1 MKHPFIPEDA
11 PFTGDQK
18 SWIAGFKA
26 GLESAK
32 LIASENVSS
41 ITDSTDADTPTVNI
55 LYGTQTGNA
64 EGLAMDAADIAK
76 SNGINPVV
84 NGLDDISIDDF
95 SSMQNVIVSIAT
107 YGEGEMPDNAQL
119 FWEALS
125 SEGMNQLPNMNFAVL
140 ALGDTGYDEFCQAGK
155 LLDKRLEELGATRL
169 VDRIDC
175 DVDYE
180 DFAEEWLNKTIPLTS
195 KNKNHKINS
204 SYGGINDELKKL
216 KISKPTIKDIS
227 NVVCSIRKRKLPDPK
242 IIGNAGS
249 FFKNPVVKK
258 DKLEWIKKY
267 FNDVPSYKLDDK
279 NYKIPAAWLIESAGL
294 KGKELD
300 GFGIHKTQPLV
311 LVNYGGAK
319 GEDIY
324 KLSLSIKEII
334 FKIFKIELETEVNII

>member
-1 MKHPFIPEDA
+1 MIRKNISLKKYNSFNIDVNAKEFVEVNSKDELIE
-11 PFTGDQK
+11 
-18 SWIAGFKA
+18 IANRTKD
-26 GLESAK
+26 K
-32 LIASENVSS
+32 NVLYLGGGS
-41 ITDSTDADTPTVNI
+41 NI
-55 LYGTQTGNA
+55 LFTRDFDGIVIHLNIKGVQFEKTNSDQTVVQANAGENWNNFVEFCIKNNLGGIENLSMIPGNVGSAPVQNIGAYGVELKDVFLTCEVFDKN
-64 EGLAMDAADIAK
+64 
-76 SNGINPVV
+76 
-84 NGLDDISIDDF
+84 DF
-95 SSMQNVIVSIAT
+95 SIKTYNLEDCKFEYRNSIFK
-107 YGEGEMPDNAQL
+107 ENKNL
-119 FWEALS
+119 IILS
-125 SEGMNQLPNMNFAVL
+125 VRL
-140 ALGDTGYDEFCQAGK
+140 K
-155 LLDKRLEELGATRL
+155 LR
-169 VDRIDC
+169 
-175 DVDYE
+175 
-180 DFAEEWLNKTIPLTS
+180 
-195 KNKNHKINS
+195 NKNHKINS

-242 IIGNAGS
+242 KIGNAGS

-311 LVNYGGAK
+311 LVNYGGAR

>member
-1 MKHPFIPEDA
+1 MIRKNISLKKYNSFNIDVNAKEFVEVNSKDELIE
-11 PFTGDQK
+11 
-18 SWIAGFKA
+18 IANRTKD
-26 GLESAK
+26 K
-32 LIASENVSS
+32 NVLYLGGGS
-41 ITDSTDADTPTVNI
+41 NI
-55 LYGTQTGNA
+55 LFTRDFDGIVIHLNIKGVQFEKTNSDETVVQANAGENWNNFVEFCIKNNLGGIENLSMIPGNVGSAPVQNIGAYGVELKDVFLTC
-64 EGLAMDAADIAK
+64 EVFDK
-76 SNGINPVV
+76 K
-84 NGLDDISIDDF
+84 DF
-95 SSMQNVIVSIAT
+95 SIKTYNLEDCKFEYRNSIFK
-107 YGEGEMPDNAQL
+107 ENKNL
-119 FWEALS
+119 IILS
-125 SEGMNQLPNMNFAVL
+125 VRL
-140 ALGDTGYDEFCQAGK
+140 K
-155 LLDKRLEELGATRL
+155 L
-169 VDRIDC
+169 
-175 DVDYE
+175 
-180 DFAEEWLNKTIPLTS
+180 

-242 IIGNAGS
+242 KIGNAGS

-294 KGKELD
+294 KGKEFD

>member
-1 MKHPFIPEDA
+1 MIRKNISLKKYNSFNIDVNAKEFVEVNSKDELIE
-11 PFTGDQK
+11 
-18 SWIAGFKA
+18 IANRTKD
-26 GLESAK
+26 K
-32 LIASENVSS
+32 NVLYLGGGS
-41 ITDSTDADTPTVNI
+41 NI
-55 LYGTQTGNA
+55 LFTRDFDGIVIHLNIKGVQFEKTNSDQTVVQANA
-64 EGLAMDAADIAK
+64 
-76 SNGINPVV
+76 
-84 NGLDDISIDDF
+84 
-95 SSMQNVIVSIAT
+95 
-107 YGEGEMPDNAQL
+107 GEN
-119 FWEALS
+119 W
-125 SEGMNQLPNMNFAVL
+125 NNFV
-140 ALGDTGYDEFCQAGK
+140 EFCIKNNLGGIENLSMIPGNVGSAPVQNIGAYGVELKDVFLSCEVFNKNDLSIKTYNLEDCKFEYRNSIFKENKNLIILSVRLK
-155 LLDKRLEELGATRL
+155 L
-169 VDRIDC
+169 
-175 DVDYE
+175 
-180 DFAEEWLNKTIPLTS
+180 

-242 IIGNAGS
+242 KIGNAGS

-258 DKLEWIKKY
+258 DKLEWIEKY

-300 GFGIHKTQPLV
+300 GFGIHKSQPLV

>member
-1 MKHPFIPEDA
+1 MIRKNISLKKYNSFNIDVNAKE
-11 PFTGDQK
+11 FVEVNSTEELIE
-18 SWIAGFKA
+18 IANRTKD
-26 GLESAK
+26 K
-32 LIASENVSS
+32 NVLYLGGGS
-41 ITDSTDADTPTVNI
+41 NI
-55 LYGTQTGNA
+55 LFTRDFDGIVIHLNIKGVQFEKTNSDQTVVQANAGENWNNFVEVCIKNNLGGIENLSMIPGNVGSAPVQNIGAYGVELKDVFLTCEVFNKND
-64 EGLAMDAADIAK
+64 L
-76 SNGINPVV
+76 
-84 NGLDDISIDDF
+84 SIK
-95 SSMQNVIVSIAT
+95 T
-107 YGEGEMPDNAQL
+107 YNLEDCKFEYRNSTFKENKNL
-119 FWEALS
+119 IILS
-125 SEGMNQLPNMNFAVL
+125 VRL
-140 ALGDTGYDEFCQAGK
+140 K
-155 LLDKRLEELGATRL
+155 L
-169 VDRIDC
+169 
-175 DVDYE
+175 
-180 DFAEEWLNKTIPLTS
+180 

-227 NVVCSIRKRKLPDPK
+227 NVICSIRKRKLPDPK
-242 IIGNAGS
+242 KIGNAGS

-311 LVNYGGAK
+311 LVNYGGAR

>member
-1 MKHPFIPEDA
+1 MIRKNISLKKYNSFNIDVNAKEFVEVNSKDELIE
-11 PFTGDQK
+11 
-18 SWIAGFKA
+18 IANRTKD
-26 GLESAK
+26 K
-32 LIASENVSS
+32 NVLYLGGGS
-41 ITDSTDADTPTVNI
+41 NI
-55 LYGTQTGNA
+55 LFTKDFDGIVIHLNIKGVQFEKTNSDETVVQANAGENWNNFVEFCIKNNLGGIENLSMIPGNVGSAPVQNIGAYGVELKDVFLTCEVFN
-64 EGLAMDAADIAK
+64 K
-76 SNGINPVV
+76 N
-84 NGLDDISIDDF
+84 DF
-95 SSMQNVIVSIAT
+95 SIKTYNLEDCKFEYRNSIFK
-107 YGEGEMPDNAQL
+107 ENKNL
-119 FWEALS
+119 IILS
-125 SEGMNQLPNMNFAVL
+125 VRL
-140 ALGDTGYDEFCQAGK
+140 K
-155 LLDKRLEELGATRL
+155 L
-169 VDRIDC
+169 
-175 DVDYE
+175 
-180 DFAEEWLNKTIPLTS
+180 

-242 IIGNAGS
+242 KIGNAGS
-249 FFKNPVVKK
+249 FFKNPIVKK

-311 LVNYGGAK
+311 LVNYGGAR

-334 FKIFKIELETEVNII
+334 FKIFKIQLETEVNII

>member
-1 MKHPFIPEDA
+1 MIRKNISLKKYNSFNIDVNAKEFVEVNSRDELIE
-11 PFTGDQK
+11 
-18 SWIAGFKA
+18 IAKRT
-26 GLESAK
+26 K
-32 LIASENVSS
+32 DKNVLYLGGGS
-41 ITDSTDADTPTVNI
+41 NI
-55 LYGTQTGNA
+55 LFTRDFDGIVIHLNIKGVQFEKTNSDETVVQANAGENWNNFVEFCIKNNLGGIENLSMIPGNVGSAPVQNIGAYGVELKDVFLTCEVFN
-64 EGLAMDAADIAK
+64 K
-76 SNGINPVV
+76 N
-84 NGLDDISIDDF
+84 DF
-95 SSMQNVIVSIAT
+95 SIKTYNLEDCKFEYRNSIFK
-107 YGEGEMPDNAQL
+107 ENKNL
-119 FWEALS
+119 IILS
-125 SEGMNQLPNMNFAVL
+125 VRL
-140 ALGDTGYDEFCQAGK
+140 K
-155 LLDKRLEELGATRL
+155 L
-169 VDRIDC
+169 
-175 DVDYE
+175 
-180 DFAEEWLNKTIPLTS
+180 

-294 KGKELD
+294 KAKEFD

>member
-1 MKHPFIPEDA
+1 MIRKNISLKKYNSFNIDVNAKEFVEVNSKDELIE
-11 PFTGDQK
+11 
-18 SWIAGFKA
+18 IANRTKD
-26 GLESAK
+26 K
-32 LIASENVSS
+32 NVLYLGGGS
-41 ITDSTDADTPTVNI
+41 NI
-55 LYGTQTGNA
+55 LFTRDFDGIVIHLNIKGVQFEKTNSDQTVVQANAGENWNNFVEFCIKNNLGGIENLSMIPGNVGSAPVQNIGAYGVELKDVFLTCEVFN
-64 EGLAMDAADIAK
+64 K
-76 SNGINPVV
+76 N
-84 NGLDDISIDDF
+84 DF
-95 SSMQNVIVSIAT
+95 SIKTYNLEDCKFEYRNSIFK
-107 YGEGEMPDNAQL
+107 ENKNL
-119 FWEALS
+119 IILS
-125 SEGMNQLPNMNFAVL
+125 VRL
-140 ALGDTGYDEFCQAGK
+140 K
-155 LLDKRLEELGATRL
+155 L
-169 VDRIDC
+169 
-175 DVDYE
+175 
-180 DFAEEWLNKTIPLTS
+180 

-242 IIGNAGS
+242 KIGNAGS

-311 LVNYGGAK
+311 LVNYGGAR

>member
-1 MKHPFIPEDA
+1 MIRKNISLKKYNSFNIDVNAKEFVEVNSRDELIE
-11 PFTGDQK
+11 
-18 SWIAGFKA
+18 IANRTKD
-26 GLESAK
+26 K
-32 LIASENVSS
+32 NVLYLGGGS
-41 ITDSTDADTPTVNI
+41 NI
-55 LYGTQTGNA
+55 LFTRDFDGIVIHLNIKGVQFEKTNSDETVVQANAGENWNNFVEFCIKNNLGGIENLSMIPGNVGSAPVQNIGAYGVELKDVFLSCEVFN
-64 EGLAMDAADIAK
+64 K
-76 SNGINPVV
+76 N
-84 NGLDDISIDDF
+84 DF
-95 SSMQNVIVSIAT
+95 SIKTYNLEDCKFEYRNSIFKK
-107 YGEGEMPDNAQL
+107 NKSL
-119 FWEALS
+119 IILS
-125 SEGMNQLPNMNFAVL
+125 LRL
-140 ALGDTGYDEFCQAGK
+140 K
-155 LLDKRLEELGATRL
+155 L
-169 VDRIDC
+169 
-175 DVDYE
+175 
-180 DFAEEWLNKTIPLTS
+180 

-242 IIGNAGS
+242 KIGNAGS

>member
-1 MKHPFIPEDA
+1 MIRKNISLKKYNSFNIEIDA
-11 PFTGDQK
+11 KEFVEVNSID
-18 SWIAGFKA
+18 
-26 GLESAK
+26 E
-32 LIASENVSS
+32 LIEISN
-41 ITDSTDADTPTVNI
+41 ITKGKKVLYLGGGSNI
-55 LYGTQTGNA
+55 LFTRDFEGIVIHINIKGVQFEKTNSDETVVQANAGENWNNFVEFCIKNNLGGIENLSMIPGNVGSAPVQNIGAYGVELKDVFLTCEVFN
-64 EGLAMDAADIAK
+64 K
-76 SNGINPVV
+76 N
-84 NGLDDISIDDF
+84 DF
-95 SSMQNVIVSIAT
+95 SIKTYNLEDCKFEYRNSIFK
-107 YGEGEMPDNAQL
+107 ENKNL
-119 FWEALS
+119 IILS
-125 SEGMNQLPNMNFAVL
+125 LRL
-140 ALGDTGYDEFCQAGK
+140 K
-155 LLDKRLEELGATRL
+155 LR
-169 VDRIDC
+169 
-175 DVDYE
+175 
-180 DFAEEWLNKTIPLTS
+180 
-195 KNKNHKINS
+195 NKNHKINS

-242 IIGNAGS
+242 KIGNAGS

-300 GFGIHKTQPLV
+300 GFGIRKTQPLV

>member
-1 MKHPFIPEDA
+1 MIKKNISLKNYNSFNIEVNA
-11 PFTGDQK
+11 KEFVEVNSKDQLIE
-18 SWIAGFKA
+18 IA
-26 GLESAK
+26 
-32 LIASENVSS
+32 N
-41 ITDSTDADTPTVNI
+41 ITKGKKVLYLGGGSNI
-55 LYGTQTGNA
+55 LFTRDFDGIVIHLNIKGVQFEKTNSDETVVQANAGENWNNFVEFCIKNNLGGIENLSMIPGNVGSAPVQNIGAYGVELKDVFLTCEVFN
-64 EGLAMDAADIAK
+64 K
-76 SNGINPVV
+76 N
-84 NGLDDISIDDF
+84 DF
-95 SSMQNVIVSIAT
+95 SIKTYNLEDCKFEYRNSIFK
-107 YGEGEMPDNAQL
+107 ENKNL
-119 FWEALS
+119 IILS
-125 SEGMNQLPNMNFAVL
+125 VRL
-140 ALGDTGYDEFCQAGK
+140 K
-155 LLDKRLEELGATRL
+155 L
-169 VDRIDC
+169 
-175 DVDYE
+175 
-180 DFAEEWLNKTIPLTS
+180 
-195 KNKNHKINS
+195 KNRNHKINS
-204 SYGGINDELKKL
+204 SYGVINDELKKL

-258 DKLEWIKKY
+258 HKLEWIKKY

>member
-1 MKHPFIPEDA
+1 MIRKNISLKKYNSFNIDVNAKEFVEVNSRDELIE
-11 PFTGDQK
+11 
-18 SWIAGFKA
+18 IANRTKD
-26 GLESAK
+26 K
-32 LIASENVSS
+32 NVLYLGGGS
-41 ITDSTDADTPTVNI
+41 NI
-55 LYGTQTGNA
+55 LFTRDFDGIVIHLNIKGVQFEKTNSDETVVQANAGENWNNFVEFCIKNNLGGIENLSMIPGNVGSAPVQNIGAYGVELKDVFLTCEVFN
-64 EGLAMDAADIAK
+64 K
-76 SNGINPVV
+76 N
-84 NGLDDISIDDF
+84 DF
-95 SSMQNVIVSIAT
+95 SIKTYNLEDCKFEYRNSIFK
-107 YGEGEMPDNAQL
+107 ENKNL
-119 FWEALS
+119 IILS
-125 SEGMNQLPNMNFAVL
+125 VRL
-140 ALGDTGYDEFCQAGK
+140 K
-155 LLDKRLEELGATRL
+155 LR
-169 VDRIDC
+169 
-175 DVDYE
+175 
-180 DFAEEWLNKTIPLTS
+180 
-195 KNKNHKINS
+195 NKNHKINS

-242 IIGNAGS
+242 KIGNAGS

-319 GEDIY
+319 GDDIY

>member
-1 MKHPFIPEDA
+1 MIRKNISLKKYNSFNIDVNAKEFVEVNSKDELIE
-11 PFTGDQK
+11 
-18 SWIAGFKA
+18 IANKT
-26 GLESAK
+26 K
-32 LIASENVSS
+32 DKNVLYLGGGS
-41 ITDSTDADTPTVNI
+41 NI
-55 LYGTQTGNA
+55 LFTRDFDGIVIHLNIKGVQFEKTNSDETVVQANAGENWNNFVEFCIKNNLGGIENLSMIPGNVGSAPVQNIGAYGVELKDVFLTCEVFN
-64 EGLAMDAADIAK
+64 K
-76 SNGINPVV
+76 N
-84 NGLDDISIDDF
+84 DF
-95 SSMQNVIVSIAT
+95 SIKTYNLEDCKFEYRNSIFK
-107 YGEGEMPDNAQL
+107 ENKSL
-119 FWEALS
+119 IILS
-125 SEGMNQLPNMNFAVL
+125 LRL
-140 ALGDTGYDEFCQAGK
+140 K
-155 LLDKRLEELGATRL
+155 LR
-169 VDRIDC
+169 
-175 DVDYE
+175 
-180 DFAEEWLNKTIPLTS
+180 
-195 KNKNHKINS
+195 NKNHKINS

>member
-1 MKHPFIPEDA
+1 MIRKNISLKKYNSFNIDVNAKEFVEVNSKDELIE
-11 PFTGDQK
+11 
-18 SWIAGFKA
+18 IANKT
-26 GLESAK
+26 K
-32 LIASENVSS
+32 DKNVLYLGGGS
-41 ITDSTDADTPTVNI
+41 NI
-55 LYGTQTGNA
+55 LFTKDFDGIVIHLNIKGVQFEKTNSDETVVQANAGENWNNFVEFCIKNNLGGIENLSMIPGNVGSAPVQNIGAYGVELKDVFLTCEVFN
-64 EGLAMDAADIAK
+64 K
-76 SNGINPVV
+76 N
-84 NGLDDISIDDF
+84 DF
-95 SSMQNVIVSIAT
+95 SIKTYNLEDCKFEYRNSIFK
-107 YGEGEMPDNAQL
+107 ENKNL
-119 FWEALS
+119 IILS
-125 SEGMNQLPNMNFAVL
+125 VRL
-140 ALGDTGYDEFCQAGK
+140 K
-155 LLDKRLEELGATRL
+155 LR
-169 VDRIDC
+169 
-175 DVDYE
+175 
-180 DFAEEWLNKTIPLTS
+180 
-195 KNKNHKINS
+195 NKNHKINS

>member
-1 MKHPFIPEDA
+1 MIRKNISLKKYNSFNIDVNAKEFVEVNSRDELIE
-11 PFTGDQK
+11 
-18 SWIAGFKA
+18 IANRTKD
-26 GLESAK
+26 K
-32 LIASENVSS
+32 NVLYLGGGS
-41 ITDSTDADTPTVNI
+41 NI
-55 LYGTQTGNA
+55 LFTRDFDGIVIHLNIKGVQFEKTNSDETVVQANAGENWNNFVEFCIKNNLGGIENLSMIPGNVGSAPVQNIGAYGVELKDVFLTCEVFN
-64 EGLAMDAADIAK
+64 K
-76 SNGINPVV
+76 N
-84 NGLDDISIDDF
+84 DF
-95 SSMQNVIVSIAT
+95 SIKTYNLEDCKFEYRNSIFK
-107 YGEGEMPDNAQL
+107 ENKSL
-119 FWEALS
+119 IILS
-125 SEGMNQLPNMNFAVL
+125 LRL
-140 ALGDTGYDEFCQAGK
+140 K
-155 LLDKRLEELGATRL
+155 L
-169 VDRIDC
+169 
-175 DVDYE
+175 
-180 DFAEEWLNKTIPLTS
+180 

-242 IIGNAGS
+242 KIGNAGS

>member
-1 MKHPFIPEDA
+1 MIRKNISLKKYNSFNIDVNAKEFVEVNSQDELIE
-11 PFTGDQK
+11 
-18 SWIAGFKA
+18 IANKT
-26 GLESAK
+26 K
-32 LIASENVSS
+32 DKNVLYLGGGS
-41 ITDSTDADTPTVNI
+41 NI
-55 LYGTQTGNA
+55 LFTRDFDGIVIHLNIKGVQFEKTNSDQTVVQANAGENWNNFVEFCIKNNLGGIENLSMIPGNVGSAPVQNIGAYGVELKDVFLTCEVFN
-64 EGLAMDAADIAK
+64 K
-76 SNGINPVV
+76 N
-84 NGLDDISIDDF
+84 DF
-95 SSMQNVIVSIAT
+95 SIKTYNLEDCKFEYRNSIFK
-107 YGEGEMPDNAQL
+107 ENKNL
-119 FWEALS
+119 IILS
-125 SEGMNQLPNMNFAVL
+125 VRL
-140 ALGDTGYDEFCQAGK
+140 K
-155 LLDKRLEELGATRL
+155 L
-169 VDRIDC
+169 
-175 DVDYE
+175 
-180 DFAEEWLNKTIPLTS
+180 

-227 NVVCSIRKRKLPDPK
+227 NVICSIRKRKLPDPK
-242 IIGNAGS
+242 KIGNAGS

-267 FNDVPSYKLDDK
+267 FNNVPSYKLDNK

-319 GEDIY
+319 GDDIY

>member
-1 MKHPFIPEDA
+1 MIRKNISLKKYNSFNIDVNAKEFVEVNSKDELIE
-11 PFTGDQK
+11 
-18 SWIAGFKA
+18 IANRTKN
-26 GLESAK
+26 K
-32 LIASENVSS
+32 NVLYLGGGS
-41 ITDSTDADTPTVNI
+41 NI
-55 LYGTQTGNA
+55 LFTRDFDGIVIHLNIKGVQFEKTNSDETVVQANAGENWNNFVEFCIKNNLGGIENLSMIPGNVGSAPVQNIGAYGVELKDVFLTCEVFN
-64 EGLAMDAADIAK
+64 K
-76 SNGINPVV
+76 N
-84 NGLDDISIDDF
+84 DF
-95 SSMQNVIVSIAT
+95 SIKTYNLEDCKFEYRNSIFK
-107 YGEGEMPDNAQL
+107 ENKSL
-119 FWEALS
+119 IILS
-125 SEGMNQLPNMNFAVL
+125 LRL
-140 ALGDTGYDEFCQAGK
+140 K
-155 LLDKRLEELGATRL
+155 L
-169 VDRIDC
+169 
-175 DVDYE
+175 
-180 DFAEEWLNKTIPLTS
+180 

-242 IIGNAGS
+242 KIGNAGS

>member
-1 MKHPFIPEDA
+1 MIKKNISLKNYNSFNIEVNA
-11 PFTGDQK
+11 KEFVEVNSKDQLIE
-18 SWIAGFKA
+18 IA
-26 GLESAK
+26 
-32 LIASENVSS
+32 N
-41 ITDSTDADTPTVNI
+41 ITKGKKVLYLGGGSNI
-55 LYGTQTGNA
+55 LFTRDFDGIVIHLNIKGVQFEKTNSDETVVQANAGENWNNFVEFCIKNNLGGIENLSMIPGNVGSAPVQNIGAYGVELKDVFLTCEVFN
-64 EGLAMDAADIAK
+64 K
-76 SNGINPVV
+76 N
-84 NGLDDISIDDF
+84 DF
-95 SSMQNVIVSIAT
+95 SIKTYNLEDCKFEYRNSIFK
-107 YGEGEMPDNAQL
+107 ENKNL
-119 FWEALS
+119 IILS
-125 SEGMNQLPNMNFAVL
+125 VRL
-140 ALGDTGYDEFCQAGK
+140 K
-155 LLDKRLEELGATRL
+155 L
-169 VDRIDC
+169 
-175 DVDYE
+175 
-180 DFAEEWLNKTIPLTS
+180 
-195 KNKNHKINS
+195 KNRNHKINS

-242 IIGNAGS
+242 KIGNAGS

>member
-1 MKHPFIPEDA
+1 MIRKNISLKKYNSFNIDVNAKEFVEVNSKDELIE
-11 PFTGDQK
+11 
-18 SWIAGFKA
+18 IANKT
-26 GLESAK
+26 K
-32 LIASENVSS
+32 DKNVLYLGGGS
-41 ITDSTDADTPTVNI
+41 NI
-55 LYGTQTGNA
+55 LFTRDFDGIVIHLNIKGVQFEKTNSDETVVQANAGENWNNFVEFCIKNNLGGIENLSMILGNVGSAPVQNIGAYGV
-64 EGLAMDAADIAK
+64 ELKDIFLTCEVFNK
-76 SNGINPVV
+76 N
-84 NGLDDISIDDF
+84 DF
-95 SSMQNVIVSIAT
+95 SIKTYNLEDCKFEYRNSIFK
-107 YGEGEMPDNAQL
+107 ENKNL
-119 FWEALS
+119 IILS
-125 SEGMNQLPNMNFAVL
+125 VRL
-140 ALGDTGYDEFCQAGK
+140 K
-155 LLDKRLEELGATRL
+155 LR
-169 VDRIDC
+169 
-175 DVDYE
+175 
-180 DFAEEWLNKTIPLTS
+180 
-195 KNKNHKINS
+195 NKNHKINS

-319 GEDIY
+319 GDDIY

>member
-1 MKHPFIPEDA
+1 MIRKNISLKKYNSFNIDVNAKEFVEVNSRDELIE
-11 PFTGDQK
+11 
-18 SWIAGFKA
+18 IANRTKD
-26 GLESAK
+26 K
-32 LIASENVSS
+32 NVLYLGGGS
-41 ITDSTDADTPTVNI
+41 NI
-55 LYGTQTGNA
+55 LFTRDFDGIVIHLNIKGVQFEKTNSDETVVQANAGENWNNFVEFCIKNNLGGIENLSMIPGNVGSAPVQNIGAYGVELKDVFLTCEVFN
-64 EGLAMDAADIAK
+64 K
-76 SNGINPVV
+76 N
-84 NGLDDISIDDF
+84 DF
-95 SSMQNVIVSIAT
+95 SIKTYNLEDCKFEYRNSIFK
-107 YGEGEMPDNAQL
+107 ENKNL
-119 FWEALS
+119 IILS
-125 SEGMNQLPNMNFAVL
+125 VRL
-140 ALGDTGYDEFCQAGK
+140 K
-155 LLDKRLEELGATRL
+155 L
-169 VDRIDC
+169 
-175 DVDYE
+175 
-180 DFAEEWLNKTIPLTS
+180 

-267 FNDVPSYKLDDK
+267 FNDVPSYKLDNK

-311 LVNYGGAK
+311 LVNYGGAR

>member
-1 MKHPFIPEDA
+1 MIRKNISLKKYNSFNIDVNAKEFVEVNSKDELIE
-11 PFTGDQK
+11 
-18 SWIAGFKA
+18 IANKT
-26 GLESAK
+26 K
-32 LIASENVSS
+32 DKNVLYLGGGS
-41 ITDSTDADTPTVNI
+41 NI
-55 LYGTQTGNA
+55 LFTRDFDGIVIHLNIKGIQFEKTNSDETVVQANAGENWNNFVEFCIKNNLGGIENLSMIPGNVGSAPVQNIGAYGVELKDVFLTCEVFN
-64 EGLAMDAADIAK
+64 K
-76 SNGINPVV
+76 N
-84 NGLDDISIDDF
+84 DF
-95 SSMQNVIVSIAT
+95 SIKTYNLEDCKFEYRNSIFK
-107 YGEGEMPDNAQL
+107 ENKNL
-119 FWEALS
+119 IILS
-125 SEGMNQLPNMNFAVL
+125 LRL
-140 ALGDTGYDEFCQAGK
+140 K
-155 LLDKRLEELGATRL
+155 LR
-169 VDRIDC
+169 
-175 DVDYE
+175 
-180 DFAEEWLNKTIPLTS
+180 
-195 KNKNHKINS
+195 NKNHKINS

-311 LVNYGGAK
+311 LVNYGGAR

>member
-1 MKHPFIPEDA
+1 MIRKNISLKKYNSFNIDVNAKE
-11 PFTGDQK
+11 FVEVNSKDQLIE
-18 SWIAGFKA
+18 IA
-26 GLESAK
+26 
-32 LIASENVSS
+32 N
-41 ITDSTDADTPTVNI
+41 ITKGKKVLYLGGGSNI
-55 LYGTQTGNA
+55 LFTRDFDGIVIHLNIKGVQFEKTNSDETVVQANAGENWNNFVEFCIKNNLGGIENLSMIPGNVGSAPVQNIGAYGVELKDVFLTCEVFN
-64 EGLAMDAADIAK
+64 K
-76 SNGINPVV
+76 N
-84 NGLDDISIDDF
+84 DF
-95 SSMQNVIVSIAT
+95 SIKTYNLEDCKFEYRNSIFK
-107 YGEGEMPDNAQL
+107 ENKSL
-119 FWEALS
+119 IILS
-125 SEGMNQLPNMNFAVL
+125 VRL
-140 ALGDTGYDEFCQAGK
+140 K
-155 LLDKRLEELGATRL
+155 L
-169 VDRIDC
+169 
-175 DVDYE
+175 
-180 DFAEEWLNKTIPLTS
+180 
-195 KNKNHKINS
+195 KNRNHKINS

-242 IIGNAGS
+242 KIGNAGS

-311 LVNYGGAK
+311 LVNYGGAR

>member
-1 MKHPFIPEDA
+1 MIRKNISLKKYNSFNIDVNAKEFVEVNSKDELIE
-11 PFTGDQK
+11 
-18 SWIAGFKA
+18 IANKT
-26 GLESAK
+26 K
-32 LIASENVSS
+32 DKNVLYLGGGS
-41 ITDSTDADTPTVNI
+41 NI
-55 LYGTQTGNA
+55 LFRRVFDGIVIHLNIKGVQFEKTNSDETVVQANAGENWNNFVEFCIKNNLGGIENLSMIPGNVGSAPVQNIGAYGVELKDVFLTCEVFN
-64 EGLAMDAADIAK
+64 K
-76 SNGINPVV
+76 N
-84 NGLDDISIDDF
+84 DF
-95 SSMQNVIVSIAT
+95 SIKTYNLEDCKFEYRNSIFK
-107 YGEGEMPDNAQL
+107 ENKNL
-119 FWEALS
+119 IILS
-125 SEGMNQLPNMNFAVL
+125 VRL
-140 ALGDTGYDEFCQAGK
+140 K
-155 LLDKRLEELGATRL
+155 LR
-169 VDRIDC
+169 
-175 DVDYE
+175 
-180 DFAEEWLNKTIPLTS
+180 
-195 KNKNHKINS
+195 NKNHKINS

-242 IIGNAGS
+242 KIGNAGS

>member
-1 MKHPFIPEDA
+1 MIRKNISLKKYNSFNIDVNAKEFVEVNSKDELIE
-11 PFTGDQK
+11 
-18 SWIAGFKA
+18 IANKT
-26 GLESAK
+26 K
-32 LIASENVSS
+32 DKNVLYLGGGS
-41 ITDSTDADTPTVNI
+41 NI
-55 LYGTQTGNA
+55 LFTRDFDGIVIHLNIKGVQFEKTNSDETVVQANAGENWNNFVEFCIKNNLGGIENLSMIPGNVGSAPVQNIGAYGVELKDVFLSCEVFN
-64 EGLAMDAADIAK
+64 K
-76 SNGINPVV
+76 N
-84 NGLDDISIDDF
+84 DF
-95 SSMQNVIVSIAT
+95 SIKTYYLEDCKFEYRNSIFK
-107 YGEGEMPDNAQL
+107 ENKNL
-119 FWEALS
+119 IILS
-125 SEGMNQLPNMNFAVL
+125 VRL
-140 ALGDTGYDEFCQAGK
+140 K
-155 LLDKRLEELGATRL
+155 L
-169 VDRIDC
+169 
-175 DVDYE
+175 
-180 DFAEEWLNKTIPLTS
+180 

-204 SYGGINDELKKL
+204 SYGGITDELKKL

-242 IIGNAGS
+242 KIGNAGS

>member
-1 MKHPFIPEDA
+1 MIRKNISLKKYNSFNIDVNAKEFVEVNSQDELIE
-11 PFTGDQK
+11 
-18 SWIAGFKA
+18 IANKT
-26 GLESAK
+26 K
-32 LIASENVSS
+32 DKNVLYLGGGS
-41 ITDSTDADTPTVNI
+41 NI
-55 LYGTQTGNA
+55 LFTRDFDGIVIHLNIKGIQFEKTNSDETVVQANAGENWNNFVEFCIKNNLGGIENLSMIPGNVGSAPVQNIGAYGV
-64 EGLAMDAADIAK
+64 ELKDIFLTCEVFNK
-76 SNGINPVV
+76 N
-84 NGLDDISIDDF
+84 DF
-95 SSMQNVIVSIAT
+95 SIKTYDLEDCKFDYRNSIFK
-107 YGEGEMPDNAQL
+107 ENKNL
-119 FWEALS
+119 IILS
-125 SEGMNQLPNMNFAVL
+125 IRL
-140 ALGDTGYDEFCQAGK
+140 K
-155 LLDKRLEELGATRL
+155 L
-169 VDRIDC
+169 
-175 DVDYE
+175 
-180 DFAEEWLNKTIPLTS
+180 

-242 IIGNAGS
+242 KIGNAGS

-258 DKLEWIKKY
+258 DKLEWIQKY

>member
-1 MKHPFIPEDA
+1 MIRKNISLKKYNSFNIDVNAKEFVEVNSKDELIE
-11 PFTGDQK
+11 
-18 SWIAGFKA
+18 IANRTKD
-26 GLESAK
+26 K
-32 LIASENVSS
+32 NVLYLGGGS
-41 ITDSTDADTPTVNI
+41 NI
-55 LYGTQTGNA
+55 LFTKDFDGIVIHLNIKGVQFEKTNSDETVVQANAGENWNNFVEFCIKNNLGGIENLSMIPGNVGSAPVQNIGAYGVELKDVFLTCEVFN
-64 EGLAMDAADIAK
+64 K
-76 SNGINPVV
+76 N
-84 NGLDDISIDDF
+84 DF
-95 SSMQNVIVSIAT
+95 SIKTYNLEDCKFEYRNSIFK
-107 YGEGEMPDNAQL
+107 ENKSL
-119 FWEALS
+119 IILS
-125 SEGMNQLPNMNFAVL
+125 LRL
-140 ALGDTGYDEFCQAGK
+140 K
-155 LLDKRLEELGATRL
+155 L
-169 VDRIDC
+169 
-175 DVDYE
+175 
-180 DFAEEWLNKTIPLTS
+180 

-242 IIGNAGS
+242 KIGNAGS
-249 FFKNPVVKK
+249 FFKNPIVKK

-311 LVNYGGAK
+311 LVNFGGAK

>member
-1 MKHPFIPEDA
+1 MIRKNISLKKYNSFNIDVNAKEFVEVNSKDELIE
-11 PFTGDQK
+11 
-18 SWIAGFKA
+18 IANKT
-26 GLESAK
+26 K
-32 LIASENVSS
+32 DKNVLYLGGGS
-41 ITDSTDADTPTVNI
+41 NI
-55 LYGTQTGNA
+55 LFTRDFDGIVIHLNIKGVQFEKTNSDQTVVQANAGENWNNFVEFCIKNNLGGIENLSMIPGNVGSAPVQNIGAYGVELKDVFLTCEVFN
-64 EGLAMDAADIAK
+64 K
-76 SNGINPVV
+76 N
-84 NGLDDISIDDF
+84 DF
-95 SSMQNVIVSIAT
+95 SIKTYNLEDCKFEYRNSIFK
-107 YGEGEMPDNAQL
+107 ENKNL
-119 FWEALS
+119 IILS
-125 SEGMNQLPNMNFAVL
+125 VRL
-140 ALGDTGYDEFCQAGK
+140 K
-155 LLDKRLEELGATRL
+155 L
-169 VDRIDC
+169 
-175 DVDYE
+175 
-180 DFAEEWLNKTIPLTS
+180 

-227 NVVCSIRKRKLPDPK
+227 NVICSIRKRKLPDPK
-242 IIGNAGS
+242 KIGNAGS

-319 GEDIY
+319 GDDIY

>member
-1 MKHPFIPEDA
+1 MIRKNISLKKYNSFNIDVNAKEFVEVNSKDELI
-11 PFTGDQK
+11 K
-18 SWIAGFKA
+18 IANRSRDK
-26 GLESAK
+26 
-32 LIASENVSS
+32 NVLYLGGGS
-41 ITDSTDADTPTVNI
+41 NI
-55 LYGTQTGNA
+55 LFTRDFDGIVIHLNIKGVQFEKTNSDETVVQANAGENWNNFVEFCIKNNLGGIENLSMIPGNVGSAPVQNIGAYGVELKDVFLTCEVFN
-64 EGLAMDAADIAK
+64 K
-76 SNGINPVV
+76 N
-84 NGLDDISIDDF
+84 DF
-95 SSMQNVIVSIAT
+95 SIKTYNLEDCKFEYRNSIFK
-107 YGEGEMPDNAQL
+107 ENKNL
-119 FWEALS
+119 IILS
-125 SEGMNQLPNMNFAVL
+125 VRL
-140 ALGDTGYDEFCQAGK
+140 K
-155 LLDKRLEELGATRL
+155 L
-169 VDRIDC
+169 
-175 DVDYE
+175 
-180 DFAEEWLNKTIPLTS
+180 

-242 IIGNAGS
+242 KIGNAGS

-279 NYKIPAAWLIESAGL
+279 NYKFPAAWLIESACL

>member
-1 MKHPFIPEDA
+1 MIRKNISLKKYNSFNIDVNAKEFVEVNSKDELIE
-11 PFTGDQK
+11 
-18 SWIAGFKA
+18 IANKT
-26 GLESAK
+26 K
-32 LIASENVSS
+32 DKNVLYLGGGS
-41 ITDSTDADTPTVNI
+41 NI
-55 LYGTQTGNA
+55 LFTRDFDGIVIHLNIKGIQFEKTNSDETVVQANAGENWNNFVEFCIKNNLGGIENLSMIPGNVGSAPVQNIGAYGVELKDVFLTCEVFN
-64 EGLAMDAADIAK
+64 K
-76 SNGINPVV
+76 N
-84 NGLDDISIDDF
+84 DF
-95 SSMQNVIVSIAT
+95 SIKTYNLEDCNFEYRNSIFK
-107 YGEGEMPDNAQL
+107 ENKNL
-119 FWEALS
+119 IILS
-125 SEGMNQLPNMNFAVL
+125 VRL
-140 ALGDTGYDEFCQAGK
+140 K
-155 LLDKRLEELGATRL
+155 L
-169 VDRIDC
+169 
-175 DVDYE
+175 
-180 DFAEEWLNKTIPLTS
+180 

-311 LVNYGGAK
+311 LVNYGGAR
-319 GEDIY
+319 GEDSY